1 MVKHLLFFILLF
13 SILNPTQAQ
22 VNEGLRPQERAYLF
36 HIVKKSP
43 ILNQNFGRYFDYQ
56 GPEIKFSNGALN
68 YDSIELLI
76 INKPE
81 VLLIRKEEIAKSPKG
96 LIAEAANKMALWE
109 LNKTLL
115 AKRSDPDN
123 LKEYQ
128 NEYDKFEALLL
139 MKLPSNTLKMSDGV
153 QKPHPKLQQVMNPSL
168 ALDDKIAML
177 ESLRFM
183 DENDQLNTIKAINF
197 AIDSYIDVR
206 AEEIYRALGGE
217 ADTFVNM
224 LVAAGDGSSTTG
236 MLEEREK
243 DENGRWNKGLPKAVG
258 LFPYSVYI
266 EKTEGGASA
275 KKQKKPRS
283 KIEPMRFVTNDF
295 KTVGNNRHT
304 NVHFDVWGYN
314 TEKQTTVVI
323 EKNGLNYHLFGSG
336 ETRFLS
342 PDSTFSSG
350 ITFQS
355 IINDLEF
362 NKIKKLNNQIYG
374 KKGFDYWIEYNTK
387 KRDQTELKIIKKEK
401 EYSDLGFSP
410 VTTSKKPSRSV
421 KRSKRRAMKA
431 GTGEFDGTPTTKSNR
446 KTRKKYQNGIVGLY
460 AQFEGYK
467 RNIAELE
474 IKKQAAIDLM
484 AIYQRKLDSYKAA
497 MGYKWANY
505 EEKDGLYTFE
515 DSTTFDILTQE
526 FQFKPSEKVED
537 FEIRLIAIPESSL
550 SKNADEVMLHINL
563 IDATPNYD
571 ARISLELNDVFAS
584 DKWKL
589 PNTLFADKDSVAL
602 LIFFEGLLDKKV
614 EFEIIGRG
622 QGIGN
627 WNGTQTVKAFK
638 PEELDRYPGEAAV
651 TKMDSSF
658 LRLRRSELFIK
669 MGRNIVANVNS
680 YTDPVRSSI
689 DVSNSTIS
697 SAMAKFGLSKNDI
710 LSAYRTHSIL
720 KKFKTEINVL
730 AGKYLGREQASIVI
744 DRFNKELAKTR
755 ISVGRTSFKLSELD

>member
-1 MVKHLLFFILLF
+1 MVKYLLFFILLF
-13 SILNPTQAQ
+13 SISNPTQAQ
-22 VNEGLRPQERAYLF
+22 VNEDLTPEERAYLF

-76 INKPE
+76 INQPE
-81 VLLIRKEEIAKSPKG
+81 SLVIRKEEIAKSPKG

-115 AKRSDPDN
+115 AKRSNPDD

-128 NEYDKFEALLL
+128 NEYDKFERFLI
-139 MKLPSNTLKMSDGV
+139 MNLPANTLKMSDGK
-153 QKPHPKLQQVMNPSL
+153 QKPHPKLQQVINPSL

-177 ESLRFM
+177 ESLRFL
-183 DENDQLNTIKAINF
+183 DENDQLNTLKAINF
-197 AIDSYIDVR
+197 AIDKYIDGR
-206 AEEIYRALGGE
+206 AEEIYRALGGQ
-217 ADTFVNM
+217 ADTFVNV

-243 DENGRWNKGLPKAVG
+243 DENGHWNKGLPKAVG

-266 EKTEGGASA
+266 EKTET
-275 KKQKKPRS
+275 KKKTTS
-283 KIEPMRFVTNDF
+283 KIEPMRFVTKDF
-295 KTVGNNRHT
+295 KTVGKNRHT
-304 NVHFDVWGYN
+304 NIHFDVWGYN
-314 TEKQTTVVI
+314 TEKQTTVVV
-323 EKNGLNYHLFGSG
+323 EKNGLSYHLFGSG

-350 ITFQS
+350 KTFQT

-362 NKIKKLNNQIYG
+362 NKIAKLNDQIYG
-374 KKGFDYWIEYNTK
+374 KKGFDYWIEYNIK
-387 KRDQTELKIIKKEK
+387 KRDQTELKIVKKEK

-410 VTTSKKPSRSV
+410 ISTSKKPSRSV
-421 KRSKRRAMKA
+421 KRSKRRAIKA
-431 GTGEFDGTPTTKSNR
+431 GTGEFDGTPTTNSNR
-446 KTRKKYQNGIVGLY
+446 KTRKKYQNSIVGLY
-460 AQFEGYK
+460 AQYEGYK
-467 RNIAELE
+467 RNIVELE
-474 IKKQAAIDLM
+474 IRKEAAIDLM
-484 AIYQRKLDSYKAA
+484 AIYQRKLDSYKAV
-497 MGYKWANY
+497 MGFNWASYK
-505 EEKDGLYTFE
+505 EKDGLYTFE

-563 IDATPNYD
+563 VDAAPNYN
-571 ARISLELNDVFAS
+571 ARINLELNDVFAS
-584 DKWKL
+584 DKWEL
-589 PNTLFADKDSVAL
+589 PKKLFADKDSVAL

-614 EFEIIGRG
+614 DFAIIGRG

-627 WNGTQTVKAFK
+627 WNGTQTVKAYK
-638 PEELDRYPGEAAV
+638 PEELDRYPGEAAI

-658 LRLRRSELFIK
+658 LRLRKSELLIN
-669 MGRNIVANVNS
+669 MDRNIVVNVNS

-689 DVSNSTIS
+689 DISNSDIS

-720 KKFKTEINVL
+720 MEFKSEINVL
-730 AGKYLGREQASIVI
+730 AGKYLSREQASTVI
-744 DRFNKELAKTR
+744 DRFNKQLAKTR
-755 ISVGRTSFKLSELD
+755 VSVGRTSFKLSELD